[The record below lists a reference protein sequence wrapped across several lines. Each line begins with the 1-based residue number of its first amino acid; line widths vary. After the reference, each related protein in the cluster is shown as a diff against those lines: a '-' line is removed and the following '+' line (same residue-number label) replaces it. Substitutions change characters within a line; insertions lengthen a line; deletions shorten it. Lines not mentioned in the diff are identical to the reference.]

1 MLKTN
6 LLIAFRNLRKSP
18 LYAGLNVSGLGIGL
32 GAALLIALYV
42 QHELSFDRWNPQA
55 DRILRAA
62 ADINFAG
69 QHYELAV
76 VSSVMAPDAARQLP
90 EIQSWCRFR
99 DYGSYLVRRD
109 GEAQQ
114 NIREEKVLTVDSTFF
129 EVFPLKI
136 LEGNPGT
143 CLTAPR
149 SVALSKSRA
158 EKYFSSP
165 QLALGKT
172 LVLENKDR
180 WLVTAV
186 FEDMPSNSHFQ
197 ADLLLS
203 MNGNEEVSNDPIT
216 WASNN
221 NFQTYFLLRKGAD
234 PALFRKKF
242 AELSKE
248 RIDISVRQMLG
259 TTPEEFAQTGQ
270 YARFYLQN
278 LTDIHL
284 HSNLTAELSP
294 NGSIKYVW
302 IFSAIAAFIL
312 LIACINFMNL
322 ATARSAGRAREIGVR
337 KALGG
342 RRAALVGQFLGESLL
357 ITALAVGLALAFAA
371 LALPWYRSLT
381 GRELALPLAEPG
393 FWLALA
399 GGTVLV
405 SLLAGSYPAFFLSAY
420 DAVRVLK
427 GEVNSRAK
435 GGKRFRSALVVFQFS
450 ISVSLI
456 VATLLVYRQLQ
467 FIQQKKLGFDKNQV
481 IILDDAYALGDKIYS
496 LKDEMLRLPAVKNAT
511 VSGFLPIPSNRNDQG
526 FSKVRAIDKD
536 NTVSMQRWRVDN
548 DYLAT
553 LGMEITAGRS
563 FDPARVTDST
573 AVIINE
579 TAARRFGFAD
589 PIGQKIYTLD
599 SSFQPGKTRPEDYTE
614 LTVIG
619 VVKDFH
625 FESLHSNIRA
635 LCLQLGRS
643 QGLACFRFDSEEAG
657 SVIATLEK
665 NWKSLS
671 PGQPFSYRFLDDA
684 FDRMYRDERRVG
696 KIAGIFSLLSVLI
709 SCLGLFGLAAFT
721 TEQRTKEIGI
731 RKVMGASVAGITR
744 LLASDF
750 LRLVLAAIVIA
761 TPVAW
766 YAMKQWLGDFAYRA
780 EISWWIF
787 VLAGLG
793 ALVIAFLTVSF
804 QSIRAAL
811 ADPVKSLRNE

>member
-6 LLIAFRNLRKSP
+6 LLIALRNLRKSP

-32 GAALLIALYV
+32 AAALLIALYV
-42 QHELSFDRWNPQA
+42 QHELSYDRWNPQA

-76 VSSVMAPDAARQLP
+76 VSSVMAPEAARQLP
-90 EIQSWCRFR
+90 DIQSWCRFR

-129 EVFPLKI
+129 EVFPIKI
-136 LEGNPGT
+136 LEGDPAT

-149 SVALSKSRA
+149 TVALSKSRA

-165 QLALGKT
+165 QMALGKT
-172 LVLENKDR
+172 LILENKDR
-180 WLVTAV
+180 WVVTAV
-186 FEDMPSNSHFQ
+186 FDDMPANSHFR

-203 MNGNEEVSNDPIT
+203 MNGNEELSNDPLT

-221 NFQTYFLLRKGAD
+221 NFQTYFLLRKGVD
-234 PALFRKKF
+234 PDQFREKF
-242 AELSKE
+242 ARLSKE
-248 RIDISVRQMLG
+248 NIDITVQKMLG
-259 TTPEEFAQTGQ
+259 TTPAEFEQTGQ

-284 HSNLTAELSP
+284 HSDLTAELSP

-342 RRAALVGQFLGESLL
+342 RRPALIGQFLGESLV
-357 ITALAVGLALAFAA
+357 ITSLAVGLAIVIAA
-371 LALPWYRSLT
+371 LALPWYRTLT
-381 GRELALPLAEPG
+381 GSELSLPLTEPG
-393 FWLALA
+393 FWMAL
-399 GGTVLV
+399 GSGTVLV

-427 GEVNSRAK
+427 GEVNARAK
-435 GGKRFRSALVVFQFS
+435 GSKRFRSALVVFQFS
-450 ISVSLI
+450 ISVALI

-467 FIQQKKLGFDKNQV
+467 FIQHKKLGFDKNQV
-481 IILDDAYALGDKIYS
+481 IILDDAYALGDKIYT
-496 LKDEMLRLPAVKNAT
+496 LKAQMLQLPAVKNAT

-536 NTVSMQRWRVDN
+536 NTVSMQRWRVDS
-548 DYLAT
+548 DYMNT
-553 LGMEITAGRS
+553 LGMEIVAGRA
-563 FDPARVTDST
+563 FDPTRVSDST
-573 AVIINE
+573 AVVINE
-579 TAARRFGFAD
+579 TAAQRFGFKD

-599 SSFQPGKTRPEDYTE
+599 TTFKPGETGPDDYTE

-625 FESLHSNIRA
+625 FESLHANIRA
-635 LCLQLGRS
+635 LCLQLGHS
-643 QGLACFRFDSEEAG
+643 QGLACFRFESADANT
-657 SVIATLEK
+657 VLAALEK

-671 PGQPFSYRFLDDA
+671 PAQPFSYRFLDDA
-684 FDRMYRDERRVG
+684 FDRMYRNERRVG
-696 KIAGIFSLLSVLI
+696 KIAGIFSLLSVII

-744 LLASDF
+744 LLANDF
-750 LRLVLAAIVIA
+750 LKLVLIAIVIA
-761 TPVAW
+761 TPLAW
-766 YAMKQWLGDFAYRA
+766 YAMQQWLDDFAYRA
-780 EISWWIF
+780 EISWWVF
-787 VLAGLG
+787 ALAGLA
-793 ALVIAFLTVSF
+793 ALAIAFLTVSF

-811 ADPVKSLRNE
+811 ANPVKSLRSE